1 MGLYRANNKLTR
13 GWERASEMLRDL
25 PWVIQPVGRRDE
37 AASTAQPSQA
47 SEKVGLADA

>member
-1 MGLYRANNKLTR
+1 MGSYRASNKLTR

-37 AASTAQPSQA
+37 APSTAQPSHA